1 MSKLIGVT
9 FHYADGEEE
18 YLEEGVIAI
27 QVDFN
32 EDEVGFCFT
41 DDLNIEEVKDAVGIF
56 NECLQNGD
64 YEEK

>member
-32 EDEVGFCFT
+32 EDEIGFCFT
-41 DDLNIEEVKDAVGIF
+41 DDLSIEEVKDVVSVF
-56 NECLQNGD
+56 NEDLQDDNF
-64 YEEK
+64 EEE